1 MIGFNFYLLIKKEI
15 SIFTSF
21 SASFCISPPKYRHIV
36 TEHLFHIQ
44 VYFLRDNTPTYSFLL
59 NSYFIQQK
67 KKKLKNTICFPFY
80 PSPISSTSDACT
92 NVVATAITPSM
103 FTTTLLS
110 WRTRTNTP
118 STPSK
123 MPPVIRTRVPW
134 ERFSSVGSR

>member
-1 MIGFNFYLLIKKEI
+1 MELDTAMKIAIMAIMPYSAGVKRRANIRPTKKVTPELDMLSIKLHFAPWTALFFKD
-15 SIFTSF
+15 SGN
-21 SASFCISPPKYRHIV
+21 IV
-36 TEHLFHIQ
+36 TN
-44 VYFLRDNTPTYSFLL
+44 YYS
-59 NSYFIQQK
+59 
-67 KKKLKNTICFPFY
+67 
-80 PSPISSTSDACT
+80 ISSTSDACT

>member
-1 MIGFNFYLLIKKEI
+1 MYFPYQCIRETTVDNGVGHRYEDSYHGHNAIFGRSQETGQYQAYQKGNTGIGYVIDKAPLRTMDSF
-15 SIFTSF
+15 IFKDSGN
-21 SASFCISPPKYRHIV
+21 IV
-36 TEHLFHIQ
+36 TN
-44 VYFLRDNTPTYSFLL
+44 YYS
-59 NSYFIQQK
+59 
-67 KKKLKNTICFPFY
+67 
-80 PSPISSTSDACT
+80 ISSTSDACT

-103 FTTTLLS
+103 FTTTLRS